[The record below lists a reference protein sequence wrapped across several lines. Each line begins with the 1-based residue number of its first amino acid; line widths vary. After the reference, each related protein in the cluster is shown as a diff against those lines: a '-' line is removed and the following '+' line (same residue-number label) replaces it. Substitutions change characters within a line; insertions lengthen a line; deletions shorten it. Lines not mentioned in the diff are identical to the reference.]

1 METACPGGLL
11 ASGCK
16 KSRDKSLTTCY
27 VLSSWVLRHARV
39 IFLSFRHFMLI
50 SKVIRQAVN
59 HWTQKEFTM
68 DDYQEELLEYQ
79 AFELDPLDPAEDA
92 TEL

>member
-1 METACPGGLL
+1 
-11 ASGCK
+11 
-16 KSRDKSLTTCY
+16 
-27 VLSSWVLRHARV
+27 
-39 IFLSFRHFMLI
+39 MLI